1 MRSCFFI
8 APKKRPGGTGPS
20 ITHPNQIKAPRGEQ
34 MEVTTMKKTNA
45 MKKFLTAAL
54 SLAMALSLAA
64 CTGAAGGSSSVQQPS
79 TSGNG
84 SGSVQQTEYKVGLVK
99 YMDHASLDQIEENV
113 MKELDAKSAE
123 LGVTFNYA
131 DYTYNGQGDG
141 TTLNQIAA
149 QLVADQVDVVVP
161 IATPAAQVMQSV
173 VTDEDIPIIFA
184 AVSDPVTANLVADMD
199 TPGGTI
205 TGVSDA
211 LNTEMIMKMMVAVDP
226 DIQTVGLLY
235 SKSEDSSKKPIEEAK
250 EFLDANGIAYVEK
263 TGTNTD
269 EINSAVDALI
279 SAGVQAIFTPT
290 DNTVMQAELSIFEKL
305 NDAQIPHYTGAN
317 SFALNGAFFGY
328 GVDYDE
334 LGAKT
339 ADMVVDL
346 LVNGA
351 DPATTPVVVLAH
363 EAATINTETCEAI
376 GLSLDDVKAAFATL
390 GIGVV
395 EITTAQSFS

>member
-1 MRSCFFI
+1 
-8 APKKRPGGTGPS
+8 
-20 ITHPNQIKAPRGEQ
+20 
-34 MEVTTMKKTNA
+34 MEVNTMKKNSTL
-45 MKKFLTAAL
+45 KKLLATAL
-54 SLAMALSLAA
+54 SLSLALTLAA
-64 CTGAAGGSSSVQQPS
+64 CTGAGNDSGSSGASSSDGTAAGGSSASAAK
-79 TSGNG
+79 
-84 SGSVQQTEYKVGLVK
+84 TEYKIGLVK
-99 YMDHASLDQIEENV
+99 YMDHASLDQIEKNV
-113 MKELDAKSAE
+113 QKELDAKSAE

-149 QLVADQVDVVVP
+149 QLVADGVDVVVP

-184 AVSDPVTANLVADMD
+184 AVSDPVTANLVQDMD
-199 TPGGTI
+199 APGGTI

-211 LNTEMIMKMMVAVDP
+211 LNTEMIMKMMLAVDP

-250 EFLDANGIAYVEK
+250 AFLDASGISYVEK

-269 EINSAVDALI
+269 EVNSAVDALI
-279 SAGVQAIFTPT
+279 SAGVEAIFTPT

-305 NDAQIPHYTGAN
+305 NEAKIPHYTGAN

-328 GVDYDE
+328 GVDYDD
-334 LGAKT
+334 LGAET

-351 DPATTPVVVLAH
+351 APATTPVVILAH

>member
-1 MRSCFFI
+1 
-8 APKKRPGGTGPS
+8 
-20 ITHPNQIKAPRGEQ
+20 
-34 MEVTTMKKTNA
+34 MKKNSTL
-45 MKKFLTAAL
+45 KKLLAAAL
-54 SLAMALSLAA
+54 SLSLALTLAA
-64 CTGAAGGSSSVQQPS
+64 CTGAGNDSGSSGASSSDGTAAGGSSASAAK
-79 TSGNG
+79 
-84 SGSVQQTEYKVGLVK
+84 TEYKIGLVK
-99 YMDHASLDQIEENV
+99 YMDHASLDQIEKNV
-113 MKELDAKSAE
+113 QKELDAKSAE

-149 QLVADQVDVVVP
+149 QLVADGVDVVVP

-184 AVSDPVTANLVADMD
+184 AVSDPVTANLVQDMD
-199 TPGGTI
+199 APGGTI

-211 LNTEMIMKMMVAVDP
+211 LNTEMIMKMMLAVDP

-250 EFLDANGIAYVEK
+250 AFLDASGISYVEK

-269 EINSAVDALI
+269 EGNSAVDALI
-279 SAGVQAIFTPT
+279 SAGVEAIFTPT

-305 NDAQIPHYTGAN
+305 NEAKIPHYTGAN

-328 GVDYDE
+328 GVDYDD
-334 LGAKT
+334 LGAET

-351 DPATTPVVVLAH
+351 DPATTPVVILAH